1 MRRYCEPKHKEFRCA
16 FGFFYPLRHVKVAEF
31 IYILNGYNGYI
42 WDFQYYLVE
51 WYRREQERELWEMYI
66 AKCVSAG
73 IDKNVLPDYAVL
85 LKRIKNYDTKT
96 ENPEAVKARIIEKV
110 NKANTK

>member
-1 MRRYCEPKHKEFRCA
+1 
-16 FGFFYPLRHVKVAEF
+16 
-31 IYILNGYNGYI
+31 
-42 WDFQYYLVE
+42 
-51 WYRREQERELWEMYI
+51 MYI

-96 ENPEAVKARIIEKV
+96 ENPESVKARIIEKV
-110 NKANTK
+110 NRANTK